1 MTTNYLHEWLFH
13 YNGYEKLWYAFTR
26 ETRDDYFNGTGNR
39 YIKSKAAGKSQKPRK
54 SSMFMFTGLGGSW
67 FDPHVMFLE
76 NRAPADLANIDFKLD
91 KTFEITV
98 PM

>member
-39 YIKSKAAGKSQKPRK
+39 YIKSK
-54 SSMFMFTGLGGSW
+54 
-67 FDPHVMFLE
+67 
-76 NRAPADLANIDFKLD
+76 NIDTLMFIIVKAEG
-91 KTFEITV
+91 KFENINNV
-98 PM
+98 VNE